1 MPSALA
7 GSNLKNI
14 EEGIEIKKQFDE
26 NAKRPMER
34 NTELLMEILHDN
46 KDTAYGKKYD
56 FEHISSVEEF
66 QKKVPVSRYDDY
78 VDAILDMTNHGT
90 QNLICAYPINHY
102 NKSSGT
108 MGNPKKL
115 PMSER
120 AIEIFN
126 KYATKYIFSIIAEN
140 VDNSWVDGK
149 SICLAESL
157 DTMPVLPGGATY
169 GAVSQKTMI
178 QYRPYLGLLYTSP
191 DEAVFPKPETNT
203 RYLHARFGL
212 MEKNVSVFGA
222 TFYSYGIELLRY
234 IERNW
239 ELLVHDIANGTI
251 DDSIKMPQAV
261 REQLLERIKPMPERA
276 EELRAIFIKG
286 FSEPF
291 MPKVWPK
298 LKYIQGVGTGGF
310 KAYGDMMK
318 EKYTGPDIKQLKVGL
333 TASEGVYSVPI
344 GMDREDT
351 ALIPD
356 SVFYEFLPL
365 DAGDDFSKI
374 VTLDKVETGKDYELI
389 ITNLSGFYRYRMR
402 DAIRI
407 VGKYYNVPTI
417 EFLHRIDQT
426 VSIMG
431 EKTTEAALRMAVEN
445 TAKQLDIDLIDYS
458 MYPDIDSSPVR
469 YVFFFEIGSM
479 PQDLRPKEIRF
490 VLEQNLAK
498 ANPSMG
504 DKVKNGTCGPT
515 KLNFLEPE
523 SYSLYR
529 DLMISKGAASGQ
541 LKPVRVIN
549 NEIQRKFFFGV
560 TEYGVDGKR

>member
-1 MPSALA
+1 MLSALA
-7 GSNLKNI
+7 ESNLKNI
-14 EEGIEIKKQFDE
+14 EEGIAIKKKFDE
-26 NAKRPMER
+26 YAQKPMEK
-34 NTELLMEILHDN
+34 NTELLMEILRDN
-46 KDTAYGKKYD
+46 KDTEYGRRYD
-56 FEHISSVEEF
+56 FEHITSVEEY
-66 QKKVPVSRYDDY
+66 QRKVPVSRYDDY
-78 VDAILDMTNHGT
+78 VEAIIDMTNNGT
-90 QNLICAYPINHY
+90 KNLICAYPINHY

-115 PMSER
+115 PMSEK
-120 AIEIFN
+120 AIEVFN
-126 KYATKYIFSIIAEN
+126 KYATKYIFSIISEN
-140 VDNSWVDGK
+140 VDNSWIDGK
-149 SICLAESL
+149 TLCLAESL
-157 DTMPVLPGGATY
+157 DSMPVLPSGATY
-169 GAVSQKTMI
+169 GAVSQKTII
-178 QYRPYLGLLYTSP
+178 QYRPYLGFIYTSP
-191 DEAVFPKPETNT
+191 DEAVFPKGDTNT
-203 RYLHARFGL
+203 KYLHARFGL
-212 MEKNVSVFGA
+212 MSKEISVFGA

-234 IERNW
+234 IEHNW
-239 ELLVHDIANGTI
+239 RLLTDDIANGTI
-251 DDSIKMPQAV
+251 DESIKMPQEV
-261 REQLLERIKPMPERA
+261 REQLMERIKPMPERA
-276 EELRAIFIKG
+276 DELREIFSQG

-310 KAYGDMMK
+310 KAYGDMIR
-318 EKYTGPDIKQLKVGL
+318 EKYTGLSVKQLKVGL

-374 VTLDKVETGKDYELI
+374 VTLDNVEIGKDYELI

-431 EKTTEAALRMAVEN
+431 EKTTEDALRMAVEN
-445 TAKQLDIDLIDYS
+445 TAKQLDIELVDYS

-469 YVFFFEIGSM
+469 YVFFFEVAKM

-504 DKVKNGTCGPT
+504 DKVKKGICGPT

-523 SYSLYR
+523 AYSLYR